1 MNYIDLDSFPTY
13 TKQEL
18 AEHQLDR
25 AIRLL
30 LDENDPICAI
40 TLAGAAEEIFGK
52 LIESQGGKHSLQEF
66 IDECLAMGSS
76 HNNAEW
82 KPKDFREIVNF
93 FRNELKHYVEGSD
106 ITVSP
111 ECAHDII
118 DRAAENLWRLTGRYS
133 EQVILIRFQVET
145 NCGMLMAWPDHERST
160 KNW

>member
-40 TLAGAAEEIFGK
+40 TLAGAAEEILGK
-52 LIESQGGKHSLQEF
+52 LIEKQGGKHSLQEF
-66 IDECLAMGSS
+66 IDACLAMGSVHS
-76 HNNAEW
+76 NAEW
-82 KPKDFREIVNF
+82 KPKDFAEIANS
-93 FRNELKHYVEGSD
+93 FRNELKHYVKGSD

-111 ECAHDII
+111 ECAYGII

-133 EQVILIRFQVET
+133 EQVSRYMYVVH
-145 NCGMLMAWPDHERST
+145 DV
-160 KNW
+160 